1 MHSSRASTRSVR
13 RSPSVFVADIR
24 SSCEIEFP
32 NALFLTVV
40 KRHHSEFKTGSRVY
54 RCFPVCDAVQRGR
67 NLIDDEIE
75 FQTAY
80 CCVVLD
86 SKARTDCGWLVVPED
101 WENPGAQKL
110 KLPVV
115 IYRAL
120 NPDPAKA
127 PVIYLS
133 GAPD

>member
-1 MHSSRASTRSVR
+1 MPYSSRWLSDTIANSRL
-13 RSPSVFVADIR
+13 VAACIGV
-24 SSCEIEFP
+24 SLFATQCSAAEI
-32 NALFLTVV
+32 
-40 KRHHSEFKTGSRVY
+40 
-54 RCFPVCDAVQRGR
+54 
-67 NLIDDEIE
+67 LIDDEIE